1 MALNQQ
7 EQWNKLKESD
17 GYGILPQYSLIKNAL
32 SGVNLP
38 FNVSYAGMNA
48 PQNPPLVTNNDV
60 KQNQNINNVQ
70 QPINNVP
77 QLTLDELRNRNA
89 QLPAN
94 YDTTQGRADY
104 LMGTLQKQ
112 QPVNN
117 VQQPINS
124 IQQGIKYQNVQPF
137 KTMFDSTGATNQQP
151 ANQNAGNP
159 YMDNF
164 KFNQDTFNQ
173 GLRDTANQGYQ
184 ESRDNFLNIARNIKN
199 ASISDMMQMAI
210 EGNQYRQDMR
220 KNQADFTNANSLAS
234 KNLEQ
239 QNDSGLKDLINQ
251 RGTFN
256 DQQRLNNDESRLR
269 MEQERLNQQ
278 QLQTNTENN
287 YKQDYLNRYL
297 LPQLAQQQANQN
309 AQMQF
314 QRDLNAGNLLDSQ
327 NKVQT
332 VGLLD
337 KVDNLSLDARNQA
350 IENLKSLNIPANADV
365 NSMIN
370 TETTRLLESNPEYQK
385 TQSQLKTSLLRQSL
399 GQPKNTNTLQGEIEM
414 TDPLSGATIKYKG
427 NQSQIDS
434 IKNSIASAKK

>member
-7 EQWNKLKESD
+7 EQWNKLQESE

-60 KQNQNINNVQ
+60 KQNQNINNV
-70 QPINNVP
+70 P

-112 QPVNN
+112 QPINN

-173 GLRDTANQGYQ
+173 GLRDTANQGFQ

-256 DQQRLNNDESRLR
+256 DQQRLNNDDSRLR
-269 MEQERLNQQ
+269 LEQERLNQQ

-309 AQMQF
+309 TQMQF

-385 TQSQLKTSLLRQSL
+385 TKSQLKTSLLRQSL